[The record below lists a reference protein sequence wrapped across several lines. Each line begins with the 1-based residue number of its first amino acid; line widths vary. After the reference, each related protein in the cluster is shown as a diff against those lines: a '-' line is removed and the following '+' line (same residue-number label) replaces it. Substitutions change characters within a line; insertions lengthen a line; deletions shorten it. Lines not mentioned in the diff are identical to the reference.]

1 MWHVTA
7 SVYPVL
13 AAQTL
18 SPDPGDE
25 DPNVPG
31 GQLGQLLVAQL
42 GDDVEADYAL
52 VPLVGAGLRSGRTT
66 SSSQY
71 VRYFPTVQFSAATG
85 MP

>member
-1 MWHVTA
+1 VDGLDHAGGKTRLTTPAARASAALWHVTG

-31 GQLGQLLVAQL
+31 GQLGQSLVAQL

-52 VPLVGAGLRSGRTT
+52 VPLVGAGPPLR
-66 SSSQY
+66 
-71 VRYFPTVQFSAATG
+71 
-85 MP
+85 